1 MTIIFKA
8 KTNEGYIIKIMAELL
23 QNNVR
28 IACLKLQRDGISIR
42 MMDSNRFVLLD
53 LEMKNTNFNVFELN
67 EQVNQESTGAP
78 GELNIGIN
86 LGHLYKMLK
95 SVKKKD
101 ALMFSIDKND
111 MDNLIITI
119 FPKESNRVINSVI
132 RIQPVQHICIPLPE
146 GYKHPVIISANDYQQ
161 TIKDMSSIGD
171 CITVAMRKYSLTLS
185 CSAQGIYS
193 KEVLFGEEEDESK
206 EYYRDEF
213 NMEQFTRIIKIAG
226 LGDKIQIFGGNS
238 QLPLK
243 LSSQIGTLGT
253 ISIYIKSKQHIAI
266 ETK

>member
-1 MTIIFKA
+1 MTILFKA

-53 LEMKNTNFNVFELN
+53 LDMKNTNFNVYELSEDLTESSN
-67 EQVNQESTGAP
+67 EI
-78 GELNIGIN
+78 NIGVN

-95 SVKKKD
+95 SIKKKD
-101 ALMFSIDKND
+101 ALMLSIDKND
-111 MDNLIITI
+111 MDNLILTI
-119 FPKESNRVINSVI
+119 FPKESKRVIRSVI
-132 RIQPVQHICIPLPE
+132 RIQPVQHICIPLPD
-146 GYKHPVIISANDYQQ
+146 GYKHPVIISSNDYQQ
-161 TIKDMSSIGD
+161 TVKDMSSIGD
-171 CITVAMRKYSLTLS
+171 CVIVAMKKYSLTLS

-193 KEVLFGEEEDESK
+193 KDVLFGEEEDESK

-213 NMEQFTRIIKIAG
+213 NMEQFTRVIKIAG
-226 LGDKIQIFGGNS
+226 LGEKIQIYGGNA

-243 LSSQIGTLGT
+243 LSTQIGNLGT
-253 ISIYIKSKQHIAI
+253 ISIYIKSKQHIAV